1 MKPET
6 VGKLKS
12 GSWGLVVGAIV
23 AIVIGFGWGGWSTAG
38 TTDKMSAEAVV
49 ASQAAIC
56 VAQFMSQPD
65 HVEKL
70 SELDKVGTWNKAQ
83 FIEEGGWNKMPGQEK
98 GIYSVARSCAEGL
111 AVLIQK

>member
-6 VGKLKS
+6 VGKIKF
-12 GSWGLVVGAIV
+12 GIWGLIGGAIV
-23 AIVIGFGWGGWSTAG
+23 AMVIGFGWGGWSTAG
-38 TTDKMSAEAVV
+38 TTDKKSAEAVV

-65 HVEKL
+65 RVEKL
-70 SELDKVGTWNKAQ
+70 SEFEQVGTWNKVQ

-98 GIYSVARSCAEGL
+98 GTYNVARSCADGL
-111 AVLIQK
+111 AILVQK